1 MDDAKLCAPNDV
13 ASPCTA
19 AMSTPG
25 RCTAVHS
32 TCKPPVWVAYGRMGE
47 KGRRGGEERDRATVL
62 IIRDVLCVCFEQ
74 RGKRE
79 KEGTE

>member
-1 MDDAKLCAPNDV
+1 MLGWVRSSVDFYSIQVDLYSIQLKYLEDAKLCAPREV

-32 TCKPPVWVAYGRMGE
+32 TCKPPGE
-47 KGRRGGEERDRATVL
+47 ADRTW
-62 IIRDVLCVCFEQ
+62 RVC
-74 RGKRE
+74 E
-79 KEGTE
+79 KESRKA